1 MEMNEFF
8 GYDEMTRF
16 VGRDKELSSLQF
28 LIEQACAPLKDVTL
42 GDIVVAQRGGGEALI
57 STDVIW
63 EPCLADHRYISMNLI
78 PSFTKRLM
86 LQDNS
91 THFIRGME
99 LLDAF
104 EEFPNH
110 IFIVFVDYFYDYSPL
125 LFHHSFASLL
135 NLVPFPMYCCQQDL
149 QRSRRDVGELTV
161 QEEPRKSEMRQRA
174 SKASIGD
181 VRLLH
186 YSLRSQNVGRLCIGI
201 VGCLDRQERS
211 AGYSTSFSLI
221 PRIEKDHRK
230 RRRKLRCICQT

>member
-1 MEMNEFF
+1 MNTKNGRTCRMEMNEFF
-8 GYDEMTRF
+8 SYNETKQF
-16 VGRDKELSSLQF
+16 VDGPKELFSL
-28 LIEQACAPLKDVTL
+28 LILVEQACAPLKDMTL

-57 STDVIW
+57 SMDVIW

-78 PSFTKRLM
+78 PSFTKRIM

-125 LFHHSFASLL
+125 LCHHSFASLL

-186 YSLRSQNVGRLCIGI
+186 YSLRSQNVG
-201 VGCLDRQERS
+201 
-211 AGYSTSFSLI
+211 
-221 PRIEKDHRK
+221 
-230 RRRKLRCICQT
+230 